1 MNNDL
6 LKDLFKLL
14 GSNNMML
21 QALMMKMF
29 NKVEYDEIMKKIE
42 KETNEIFKEGKTN
55 ETI

>member
-42 KETNEIFKEGKTN
+42 KEINETFKEGTDDN
-55 ETI
+55 N